1 MPDGVVDACCTIN
14 VYAAGCARELLSSS
28 GRAWHIPG
36 AVVREAQFVRKPD
49 PDDRAQLIPE
59 PIDLR
64 PLIAG
69 GVLRPCDPAPGVEAA
84 LYVQLA
90 VELDDGEAA
99 ALAVAQARGWALA
112 TDDRKARRL
121 AG

>member
-14 VYAAGCARELLSSS
+14 VYAAGRARELLLAS
-28 GRAWHIPG
+28 GRVWHIPG
-36 AVVREAQFVRKPD
+36 AVIEEAQYVRKPD
-49 PDDRAQLIPE
+49 PDDPTRLVPE

-64 PLIAG
+64 PLIAE
-69 GVLRPCDPAPGVEAA
+69 GVLWLCDPTPGVEAA

-99 ALAVAQARGWALA
+99 A
-112 TDDRKARRL
+112 
-121 AG
+121 